1 MRSQD
6 CLANVFGIFENF
18 EDLETALLRHIE
30 EFNCCVSMTKMQESI
45 HEILEFLALVDIE
58 NEWEGIDVS
67 VNLVE
72 Q

>member
-1 MRSQD
+1 MEKFRAFLND
-6 CLANVFGIFENF
+6 YIFENF

-45 HEILEFLALVDIE
+45 HEILKCLTLIDIKYE
-58 NEWEGIDVS
+58 RESIDIR

-72 Q
+72 K